1 MKSEYISKNKWS
13 EEKVNFI
20 IFIVYFLFFFFEYL
34 INNEKYIILMWSE
47 VFYFRSVLYF
57 IHTVYRDTLYIEWFS
72 RTISFDSVLVKIVLF
87 WSSIS
92 IKRIDR

>member
-20 IFIVYFLFFFFEYL
+20 IFIVYFLFFEYL

-47 VFYFRSVLYF
+47 VLYFRSVLYF

-92 IKRIDR
+92 INV